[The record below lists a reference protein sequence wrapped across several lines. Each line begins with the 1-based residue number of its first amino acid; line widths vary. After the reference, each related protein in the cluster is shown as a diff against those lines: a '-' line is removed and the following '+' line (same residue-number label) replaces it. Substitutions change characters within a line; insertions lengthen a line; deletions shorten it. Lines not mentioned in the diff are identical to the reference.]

1 MVQKTDLKGKNRT
14 FNSKHSKREIS
25 TVEIFII
32 YAQAAARVGHVRFKP
47 TRRVTLEPASNRDSG
62 TEEKQFFIRFLKIGV
77 LDPFF
82 FDHFKNQ

>member
-32 YAQAAARVGHVRFKP
+32 YAQAAARVGHVR
-47 TRRVTLEPASNRDSG
+47 RRVTLEPASNRDSG